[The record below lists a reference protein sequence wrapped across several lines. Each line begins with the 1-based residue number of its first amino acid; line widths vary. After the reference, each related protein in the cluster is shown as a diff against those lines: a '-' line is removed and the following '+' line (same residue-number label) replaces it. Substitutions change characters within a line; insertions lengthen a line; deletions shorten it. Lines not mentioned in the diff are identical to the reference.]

1 MDICNIFTVVVAMNG
16 NNDNLLLEIC
26 VSIVNSDKKVSFA
39 GVVDSNGKLLGGK
52 CRENENKRQYYNGHH
67 DKPPFYYFH
76 LVTSGLTKWK
86 HVIETDCS
94 NTSKLQFN
102 VLELGGIKL
111 AIAQL
116 TKGSQSYL
124 CIQIDP
130 SMYFGKIISKICK
143 CVNIPRISK
152 VTSL

>member
-1 MDICNIFTVVVAMNG
+1 MNG

-86 HVIETDCS
+86 HAIETDCN
-94 NTSKLQFN
+94 NTKELQFN
-102 VLELGGIKL
+102 VLELGSIKL

-116 TKGSQSYL
+116 TKCSPSYL
-124 CIQIDP
+124 CVQIDP
-130 SMYFGKIISKICK
+130 SMYSGKIISKICK
-143 CVNIPRISK
+143 CVNIPRIIK

>member
-1 MDICNIFTVVVAMNG
+1 MNG

-52 CRENENKRQYYNGHH
+52 CREHENKRQYYKGHH
-67 DKPPFYYFH
+67 DKAPFFYFH
-76 LVTSGLTKWK
+76 LVPSGLIKWK
-86 HVIETDCS
+86 HAIETNCN
-94 NTSKLQFN
+94 NTRELQFN
-102 VLELGGIKL
+102 ILELGSIKL

-124 CIQIDP
+124 CVQIDP
-130 SMYFGKIISKICK
+130 SMHSGKIISKICK
-143 CVNIPRISK
+143 SVNIPRISK

>member
-1 MDICNIFTVVVAMNG
+1 MND

-26 VSIVNSDKKVSFA
+26 VSIVNSDNKVSFA

-67 DKPPFYYFH
+67 DKPPFFYFH
-76 LVTSGLTKWK
+76 LVISGLTKWK
-86 HVIETDCS
+86 HAIEIDGN
-94 NTSKLQFN
+94 NTRELQFN
-102 VLELGGIKL
+102 VLELGSIKL

-116 TKGSQSYL
+116 AKGSHSFL
-124 CIQIDP
+124 CLQIDP
-130 SMYFGKIISKICK
+130 SMYSGKIISKICK

>member
-1 MDICNIFTVVVAMNG
+1 MNG

-39 GVVDSNGKLLGGK
+39 GVVDSNGKLLSGK

-67 DKPPFYYFH
+67 DKPPFFYFH

-86 HVIETDCS
+86 HAIETDGN
-94 NTSKLQFN
+94 NTSEFHFN
-102 VLELGGIKL
+102 VLELGSIKL

-116 TKGSQSYL
+116 TKGSPSYL
-124 CIQIDP
+124 CVQIDP
-130 SMYFGKIISKICK
+130 SMYSGKIISKICK